1 MGLDIMC
8 ECGKQDIKV
17 GSYSGVHRLRVAWI
31 LAEALH
37 QEDQVRA
44 SSMRSA
50 IVSESE
56 VDYDIFNK
64 INGWLPGTLAFVYH
78 SDCDGS
84 WSVSE
89 IRDIIRAVKILFP
102 HLKTTMPAYFDGD
115 EFYLE
120 EILAHCARNGEMIHF
135 C

>member
-1 MGLDIMC
+1 MGLDIVC

-17 GSYSGVHRLRVAWI
+17 GSYSGVHRVRAAWI
-31 LAEALH
+31 LAESLH
-37 QEDQVRA
+37 QEDKTVA
-44 SSMRSA
+44 ASMRSA
-50 IVSESE
+50 VVSESD
-56 VDYDIFNK
+56 VDYKAFRRID
-64 INGWLPGTLAFVYH
+64 GWLPGTRAFVDH

-84 WSVSE
+84 WDASE
-89 IRDIIRAVKILFP
+89 IRDIVRAIKILLP
-102 HLKTTMPAYFDGD
+102 HLKTTLPAYFDGD